1 MQTLTNQQI
10 IEMVPAIGATRP
22 YYEVSDKYSFVP
34 TIEAVDLIRQAG
46 WLPVSAKSCGVR
58 VAVKEGFQ
66 KHMIRF
72 SQEQFNGGKEE
83 RIDLV
88 LYNSHDRG
96 SAFSLSAA
104 IWRKIC
110 SNGLMVASNLFSFK
124 HRHIGFDYKAFMNS
138 AYKIAE
144 GAGQIQNRVNEFK
157 MIQLTNDERLAFA
170 ESALPLIYN
179 EPKVNPDILLHERRY
194 DDKGKKDLW
203 TTYNVVQ
210 ENAMK
215 GKRRYQILDSEG
227 YVRNKTTRAIKSLD
241 KDIKLNKALW
251 TLTEKMA
258 ELKKM

>member
-1 MQTLTNQQI
+1 MRALTNEQI
-10 IEMVPAIGATRP
+10 IEMVPAIGATKP

-34 TIEAVDLIRQAG
+34 TIEAVDLIRRSG
-46 WLPVSAKSCGVR
+46 WEPIEARSCGVR
-58 VAVKEGFQ
+58 KVEKDGFQ

-72 SQEQFNGGKEE
+72 SQSQFNGGREE
-83 RIDLV
+83 RVDMV

-110 SNGLMVASNLFSFK
+110 SNGLMVSSDLFSFRHK
-124 HRHIGFDYKAFMNS
+124 HIGFDYKDFMNS
-138 AYKIAE
+138 ADKIAN
-144 GAGQIQNRVNEFK
+144 GAGQIQERVNEFK
-157 MIQLTNDERLAFA
+157 MIELTGAERLIFA

-179 EPKVNPDILLHERRY
+179 EPKIEATRLLHERRY
-194 DDKGKKDLW
+194 DDKGKDLW

-215 GKRRYQILDSEG
+215 GGKRYFTHTSDGRIRRG
-227 YVRNKTTRAIKSLD
+227 RTRKIKSLD
-241 KDIKLNKALW
+241 RDIKLNKALW

-258 ELKKM
+258 ELKKA